1 MAKINSNDYYY
12 DLVRKNIKKYRKEKE
27 HTLQSLSEAGDMSMN
42 YLAEI
47 ESEKRKESFSI
58 AILGRIAD
66 TLEIDIREFFN
77 E

>member
-27 HTLQSLSEAGDMSMN
+27 HTLQSLSEAGDMSMD